1 MMRKILVAV
10 AFGSLIAFVGINFS
24 YAAGNFEKPLKQ
36 NWSFKGFFGK
46 FDQKALQR
54 GFQVYDEICS
64 GCHSARLLAYR
75 NLKEIGFSAEE
86 IKKIAATKEV
96 TDGPNDEGEM
106 FERPGRP
113 GDRFVN
119 PFPNSNAARAANN
132 GALPPDLSLIVKAR
146 KGGTDYLYGL
156 MTGYSEAPKGIKISE
171 GMSYNPYFPGKQIAM
186 ASPLFDDGIEYAD
199 KTKATID
206 QMARDVSTFL
216 SWAAEPEL
224 EERKRMGIKIIL
236 FVLVLTGML
245 YAIKR
250 KIWSDLH

>member
-10 AFGSLIAFVGINFS
+10 VFGSLIAFVGINFS
-24 YAAGNFEKPLKQ
+24 YAAGNFEKPIKQ

-146 KGGTDYLYGL
+146 KGGADYLYGL